1 MHGHFNWDLERPS
14 VDKDKSLVWL
24 CSLGLMGE
32 VESLMTAAQDQ
43 ALNMLYYQRNIMKQ
57 PTVTA
62 ICATRQKNTQNIR
75 GVAIK

>member
-1 MHGHFNWDLERPS
+1 MHGQFYQDLKGPS
-14 VDKDKSLVWL
+14 VYKEKSQVWL
-24 CSLGLMGE
+24 CSSGLKGE
-32 VESLMTAAQDQ
+32 MERLIIAAQDQ